1 VELEDI
7 ALYLTVV
14 RCGSMTR
21 AAATAGFSQST
32 VSRRLQR
39 LELEVGRTLLDRS
52 AVPVV
57 PTQAGA
63 QFAEFA
69 EDVVRQWE
77 ALQKTLGRAEELA
90 GELRI
95 AASSAP
101 AAQEV
106 PQILA
111 LFVRAYPRVHT
122 RLMVMSSQ
130 DVEAAV
136 ATHRVQAG
144 FTGARP
150 HDCCLWAVP
159 VAEDEVRLVVPD
171 DGRFRALADPVPL
184 TVLATLPFIQRE
196 EGSATL
202 DIVRQALVGAGHS
215 GRLTVKLE
223 VDSAE
228 AAINAVAA
236 GIGATFVST
245 ATLAR
250 FHHLP
255 IRTLAVEGVQIHRP
269 LYFVGDPVTMARDPV
284 AAIFRDFVAARD
296 GYPEDGEVLAPMH
309 PPQL

>member
-1 VELEDI
+1 MELEDI
-7 ALYLTVV
+7 ALYLAVV

-21 AAATAGFSQST
+21 AAQNAGFSQST

-39 LELEVGRTLLDRS
+39 LELEVGKTLLDRS
-52 AVPVV
+52 AMPVV
-57 PTQAGA
+57 PTQAGS

-77 ALQKTLGRAEELA
+77 ALQKTLGRPEELS

-106 PQILA
+106 PQLLA
-111 LFVRAYPRVHT
+111 LFVRAYPRVNT

-130 DVEAAV
+130 EVETAV
-136 ATHRVQAG
+136 SSHRVQAG
-144 FTGARP
+144 FTGGVP
-150 HDCCLWAVP
+150 HDCCLAVVP
-159 VAEDEVRLVVPD
+159 VGEDEICLLVPED
-171 DGRFRALADPVPL
+171 TRFRTLPNPVTPNEL
-184 TVLATLPFIQRE
+184 SDLPFIQRE

-202 DIVRQALVGAGHS
+202 DIVRQALVNAGHS

-250 FHHLP
+250 FQHLP
-255 IRTLAVEGVQIHRP
+255 VRAVAVEGVEIRRP
-269 LYFVGDPVTMARDPV
+269 LFFVGDPITMSRDPV
-284 AAIFRDFVAARD
+284 ASMFRDFVAARV
-296 GYPEDGEVLAPMH
+296 GFPVPGEPLASMH
-309 PPQL
+309 HTQL